1 MAEVSAASG
10 GFWLVGGAAG
20 GETGGVAIAAAGTN
34 GRRRRAVALG
44 DTLRRCDDCFA
55 DLLDLVVAEPGRRE
69 ELLGAALGTAENRSG
84 LRARPFEGL
93 LDLCPRGVRQ
103 LGRLVARLF
112 EESAALR
119 LCLAELLSR
128 IAVGIG
134 KQLTRLVPRVVEHLR
149 TLAFTLLAVAL
160 DLGFAVLLLAAA
172 PANLFFGLGQL
183 SLGSL
188 LRVGLDGVG
197 EF

>member
-1 MAEVSAASG
+1 MRLASVT
-10 GFWLVGGAAG
+10 L
-20 GETGGVAIAAAGTN
+20 
-34 GRRRRAVALG
+34 
-44 DTLRRCDDCFA
+44 LRRCDDCFA

-112 EESAALR
+112 EEPAALG

-128 IAVGIG
+128 IAVGIR
-134 KQLTRLVPRVVEHLR
+134 KQLTRLVARVVEHLCA
-149 TLAFTLLAVAL
+149 LAFTLLAVAL

-172 PANLFFGLGQL
+172 PANLFLGLGQL
-183 SLGSL
+183 GLGSL